1 MEIATKIAPLG
12 LALIMLGLGMSL
24 TVKDFT
30 RVIKFPKDF
39 FVGFVCQM
47 LVLPIIGFTLIK
59 LLNTPIEL
67 ALGVMIIAAAPG
79 GVTSNVLTKFADGDV
94 ALSISLTAIISLISI
109 ISVPFIIFLSIDLLN
124 ITYVAREISMIGIS
138 LKMFFV
144 VTIPVLLGMIIR
156 YFAENFI
163 LKNVLLIQRL
173 SIALFVL
180 VFVSIYIEEWD
191 NIVSFITRAGLIA
204 LVLNIVMMIVGFYV
218 AKFFASGV
226 AQQRCI
232 SLECGLQNG
241 TLAVFVS
248 TQLFDEMV
256 YIVPT
261 AAYALIMMVT
271 SLIFVFIVR
280 KQLAKIL
287 FIFLSNYLN
296 YKYRQVNFDKFIK
309 FFFCISNIVF
319 W

>member
-1 MEIATKIAPLG
+1 MEVVTKIAPII
-12 LALIMLGLGMSL
+12 LALIMLGLGLSL
-24 TVKDFT
+24 KIEDFT
-30 RVIKFPKDF
+30 RVLKTPKDF

-109 ISVPFIIFLSIDLLN
+109 ISVPFVIFLSIDLLN
-124 ITYVAREISMIGIS
+124 ITYVESEISMIGIS

-156 YFAENFI
+156 YFAEDFI

-218 AKFFASGV
+218 AKFFASGI

-271 SLIFVFIVR
+271 SLIFVFVVR
-280 KQLAKIL
+280 KT
-287 FIFLSNYLN
+287 S
-296 YKYRQVNFDKFIK
+296 
-309 FFFCISNIVF
+309 
-319 W
+319 